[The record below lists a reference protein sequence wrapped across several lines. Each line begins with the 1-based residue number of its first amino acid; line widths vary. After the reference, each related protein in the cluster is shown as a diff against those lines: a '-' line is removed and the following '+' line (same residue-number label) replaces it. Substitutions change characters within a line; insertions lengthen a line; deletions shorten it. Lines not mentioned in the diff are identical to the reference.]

1 MREAIRSSLAFF
13 QAPVWRDYIVASFGV
28 NSTSTDAQLDAYSAA
43 SVNSVFH
50 PVGTASMA
58 PRRAK
63 TGVVDPDLRVKKIVG
78 LRVVDTSV
86 LVRPGENLRCD
97 VLADGF
103 V

>member
-1 MREAIRSSLAFF
+1 
-13 QAPVWRDYIVASFGV
+13 
-28 NSTSTDAQLDAYSAA
+28 
-43 SVNSVFH
+43 
-50 PVGTASMA
+50 MA